1 MAEHHLL
8 RSRNAAPTRP
18 APVPVVAESS
28 STELALSLEYAN
40 AIANAGS
47 AVLPAAYRGKPGAV
61 LLAREWALA
70 RGVDMLTALQTVA
83 FVEGKPVIDATMQ
96 RALAVRAGYTVKV
109 ESSTEGEVEAWS
121 GTVTIGRPGGEVL
134 GAATYSWADAKR
146 AGLAERANWR
156 KNPEDMLVARATSR
170 AMRRHAPEVMVGVFA
185 EDELE
190 PDPTPAELAATLVEH
205 EVPAE
210 LEAEV
215 AAAVDAGELAV
226 VDAELVDQAEPE
238 LDEVHTETGVA
249 ATPTKVPRK
258 APARKSRARKAPA
271 PPADQA
277 PEPEP
282 DQAPEPERTDDELDL
297 EVTLCTDETWQAVV
311 AHGQE
316 LDEGDAEAL
325 KSWLRAQGWQLRQ
338 DRLSEAQGRAIAEWS
353 PR

>member
-8 RSRNAAPTRP
+8 RSRNAAATRSAP
-18 APVPVVAESS
+18 APVVAESS
-28 STELALSLEYAN
+28 SNDLALSLEYAN

-109 ESSTEGEVEAWS
+109 ESSTDGEVESWS

-134 GAATYSWADAKR
+134 GSATYSWSDAKR
-146 AGLAERANWR
+146 AGLADRANWR

-190 PDPTPAELAATLVEH
+190 PEPTPAELAESLTSAH

-210 LEAEV
+210 VEPEV
-215 AAAVDAGELAV
+215 EV
-226 VDAELVDQAEPE
+226 VDQADEP
-238 LDEVHTETGVA
+238 EVHTETGPASASRKA
-249 ATPTKVPRK
+249 AARKRARK
-258 APARKSRARKAPA
+258 APARKNT
-271 PPADQA
+271 A
-277 PEPEP
+277 PEPETELATVAGN
-282 DQAPEPERTDDELDL
+282 DQVHSEHRTDAELDL
-297 EVTLCTDETWQAVV
+297 EVTRCTDATWQAVV
-311 AHGQE
+311 ALGQQ
-316 LDEGDAEAL
+316 LDDEDTQAL
-325 KSWLRAQGWQLRQ
+325 KSWVTSRGWQLRQ
-338 DRLSEAQGRAIAEWS
+338 DRLSEAQARAIVEWS